1 MLFQKGDHFSIPK
14 LDLKAK
20 TREPTI
26 GDELGRASGL
36 TRTAI
41 GIIVTR
47 AREPTPTA
55 RTRDQPRNQD
65 LTHACKQA
73 CEHTLTQHSRYA
85 HNPMYNHMGHTR
97 NHARQQSK
105 NRANTQ
111 THTNTPTHTNTQTS
125 KQTNKHT
132 NKDTTKQTNTQT
144 DTHASHRALFA
155 ASG

>member
-1 MLFQKGDHFSIPK
+1 M
-14 LDLKAK
+14 DLKAE

-26 GDELGRASGL
+26 GDELERASGL
-36 TRTAI
+36 TSTAI
-41 GIIVTR
+41 GTIVTR

-111 THTNTPTHTNTQTS
+111 THTNTPTHTNTQTRLH
-125 KQTNKHT
+125 QVEAERVYTFGAWF
-132 NKDTTKQTNTQT
+132 
-144 DTHASHRALFA
+144 ASLRERVFLDSPALLKM
-155 ASG
+155 